1 MGTSKAPDATMADE
15 FDSDDSISEGP
26 SRGGT
31 TTIAQLGG
39 DSSSDD
45 EITTNLSS
53 WNTSTQ
59 RRTNAT
65 PSVPKATLQVLE
77 LSEDSESSQGI
88 EEVEDEDEDEEGV
101 QEVETEEEIRVSSF
115 VPINDPDQEDDDVK
129 IFIPPHDGDGLSDF
143 EDYTYQAT
151 IVKEVIGLRR
161 ASSLQVCE
169 VLFEDTHTE
178 EVCFFYSFFSLL
190 VRQRSLL
197 FQHTTL

>member
-1 MGTSKAPDATMADE
+1 MGTSKTPNATMADM
-15 FDSDDSISEGP
+15 FDSDDSIPAGP
-26 SRGGT
+26 VRGGT

-45 EITTNLSS
+45 EVTTNLSS

-59 RRTNAT
+59 RRTNAN
-65 PSVPKATLQVLE
+65 PPVPKATLQVVE
-77 LSEDSESSQGI
+77 LSEDSESSQEI
-88 EEVEDEDEDEEGV
+88 EEVEDEEEEEEEV
-101 QEVETEEEIRVSSF
+101 QDVETEEEIRVSSF

-143 EDYTYQAT
+143 KDYTYQAT
-151 IVKEVIGLRR
+151 IVKELIGLRR
-161 ASSLQVCE
+161 AGSQQVCE

-178 EVCFFYSFFSLL
+178 EVCFFCSFFSLL

-197 FQHTTL
+197 FQHITF